1 MSELMPLMSSWIVAW
16 AVAPGALAIGWLSS
30 ARTPRAEPLAEPEPE
45 FELGRTKLA
54 AERVEVAVA
63 VQTVLRRL
71 DAQRARLLA
80 RVRVA
85 VRDDL
90 LVHADPRALR
100 QALDTMV
107 RVGLNLSPA
116 ADLLISARRHG
127 RRIEISVLA
136 DGPPDSETA
145 LRAALRD
152 VEAIVALHGG
162 SIEVDPRL
170 DGAVLRMRLPE
181 YIASPAPARPSGDT
195 ARGTALIVDA
205 APVNAAPA
213 KATPRPV
220 CATVEEGVLR

>member
-1 MSELMPLMSSWIVAW
+1 MSELMPLMSPWIVAW
-16 AVAPGALAIGWLSS
+16 AVAPGALAIGWLSG
-30 ARTPRAEPLAEPEPE
+30 ARTPRAEPLAEPEAE

-54 AERVEVAVA
+54 AERVEVAMA

-90 LVHADPRALR
+90 LVRADPRALR

-136 DGPPDSETA
+136 DGPPESEAA
-145 LRAALRD
+145 LQAALRD

-181 YIASPAPARPSGDT
+181 YVPPPALARSSDDT
-195 ARGTALIVDA
+195 AHSTARNVDDA
-205 APVNAAPA
+205 GAAPA
-213 KATPRPV
+213 KAMPRRLS
-220 CATVEEGVLR
+220 ATVGEGVSR